1 MLKFKRLFLV
11 FLILLVILPLA
22 FLYLNVGGF
31 NYYLKCVE
39 YYSNKYGIEKELVL
53 SIIKTESNFNP
64 KAVSQKGAVG
74 IMQIMPKT
82 AEFIASELKVSN
94 YDLFDY
100 NTSINFGVY
109 YLSYLTKKYSN
120 EHIVI
125 CSYNAGET
133 RVNSWVKLGL
143 LKDNETPYKETTN
156 YLKRVKLRKKLYS
169 LIVN

>member
-1 MLKFKRLFLV
+1 MLKFRRLFLL
-11 FLILLVILPLA
+11 FIILLVILPLA

-64 KAVSQKGAVG
+64 KAVSQKGAIG

-82 AEFIASELKVSN
+82 AEFIARELKVNS
-94 YDLFDY
+94 YDLFNYD
-100 NTSINFGVY
+100 TSINFGVY
-109 YLSYLTKKYSN
+109 YLSYLSKKYKD

-133 RVNSWVKLGL
+133 RVNSWLKLGL
-143 LKDNETPYKETTN
+143 LNDNKTPYKETTN
-156 YLKRVKLRKKLYS
+156 YLKRVKFRKKLYS
-169 LIVN
+169 LMLN